1 MSAKDQLS
9 RDETR
14 KSKDTDMVSESE
26 KNIHHNTPQTN
37 LKQSTDTNKHN
48 PMKKKII
55 FNFCQIG

>member
-37 LKQSTDTNKHN
+37 LKQSTDTN
-48 PMKKKII
+48 
-55 FNFCQIG
+55 

>member
-37 LKQSTDTNKHN
+37 LKQSTDTNKTQSHEEEN
-48 PMKKKII
+48 YIQFLP
-55 FNFCQIG
+55 N

>member
-26 KNIHHNTPQTN
+26 KNIDHKTPQKN
-37 LKQSTDTNKHN
+37 INQSTDTNKTLSHKEEN
-48 PMKKKII
+48 YLQ
-55 FNFCQIG
+55 F